1 MRNNCELAKEI
12 DKYVALCDAQN
23 EEMQKL
29 RQQVEDQTEN
39 SAKIVQ
45 LKASIGELKQMQ
57 NLQKLS
63 QSERN
68 SQAERLLNQARLQK
82 DLLTKSLNRYK
93 NSAEQYEKEKQNMQ
107 VEISKLSVQLKVSQS
122 TELLA
127 TTTLQQV

>member
-1 MRNNCELAKEI
+1 
-12 DKYVALCDAQN
+12 
-23 EEMQKL
+23 
-29 RQQVEDQTEN
+29 
-39 SAKIVQ
+39 
-45 LKASIGELKQMQ
+45 MQ

-107 VEISKLSVQLKVSQS
+107 VEISRLSVQLKVSQS
-122 TELLA
+122 TELLT

>member
-1 MRNNCELAKEI
+1 MHNNCELAKEI

-45 LKASIGELKQMQ
+45 LKASIGEFKQMQ

-107 VEISKLSVQLKVSQS
+107 VEISRLSVQLKVSQS

>member
-107 VEISKLSVQLKVSQS
+107 VEISRLSVQLKVSQS